1 MGRDKRYSSEEK
13 LFWLKRILSNEISLF
28 QASKIS
34 GIRRSTLSDW
44 KRLYETDGL
53 QGLMPPSQNQS
64 YPALLK
70 RAAVEDYLAGNTSL
84 AQLCKKYNIRSD
96 SKLRSKDVRREPHE
110 KDA

>member
-44 KRLYETDGL
+44 KRLYEI
-53 QGLMPPSQNQS
+53 
-64 YPALLK
+64 
-70 RAAVEDYLAGNTSL
+70 TSTPL
-84 AQLCKKYNIRSD
+84 RMKFSD
-96 SKLRSKDVRREPHE
+96 PQ
-110 KDA
+110 